1 MLPTSLRI
9 VYALNSSQFQI
20 SSLALLSIVNTR
32 VSIEAA
38 YLPAYGA
45 ISFLPFSLRPI
56 FAWISSLILQ
66 RLGKDDVNKNRHDKL
81 LCPVLVLASLSFLG
95 TIFIP
100 TDGVVLCFVWGFL
113 RGVAGAWSDFLIGM
127 TVIEFSKLQSKL
139 MPNDNTSYEQQQQ
152 ITSMN
157 TAQSSTAKNIGGFI
171 ASIGTFIFFSQNQSI
186 SEKVANTLLLVTALI
201 LLLASF
207 ASIKYQY
214 HVSKMLDQSTYDTI
228 NDNDDEDISAVE
240 QSTIED
246 DRDGIIEESRL
257 QESPNTSHRQQI
269 IEVSTLVS
277 FQILLAVSALRVPII
292 AVSSQQIWIALM
304 ITFVI
309 ILGCTLCIGYKHEN
323 QQQQQS
329 DTTHTRRMKDDKE
342 RLSHRRLN
350 LYFLLR
356 YSLPIAG
363 FIMYSYLYTVF
374 ESQPL
379 FLQLMS
385 VLKTAIGS
393 LSTYTY
399 EKFLSPQCHSGWNLI
414 GLIAIL
420 DVTMGLIALL
430 DVWVIR
436 ASRDRLVDGEYIID
450 TKLKWLVATV
460 GLVKYFFA
468 ELDYQPSLVLSTTNV
483 YNDDDN
489 TLPSEEKV
497 SENADTND
505 FNDEI
510 ETFDEYGYKSNTPSS
525 LSIDLND
532 DNTETFSPVSSSL
545 SRKVPL
551 VSASMQYASFL
562 SCIDFGAQIGDWI
575 SVPIIASLDIT
586 RENHWVSL
594 SQKICMRCVRTL
606 S

>member
-66 RLGKDDVNKNRHDKL
+66 RLGKDDVNRNRHDKL

-100 TDGVVLCFVWGFL
+100 TNGVILCFVWGFL

-139 MPNDNTSYEQQQQ
+139 IPNNNTSYEQ

-157 TAQSSTAKNIGGFI
+157 TAQSSTAKNIGGFV

-186 SEKVANTLLLVTALI
+186 SEKVANTLLLVTAFI
-201 LLLASF
+201 LLLASI

-228 NDNDDEDISAVE
+228 NENDDEDIHEVE
-240 QSTIED
+240 QSTTTIEEDRDAIIED
-246 DRDGIIEESRL
+246 ET
-257 QESPNTSHRQQI
+257 PTTTSHRQQI

-309 ILGCTLCIGYKHEN
+309 ILICAICIGYKHEK

-329 DTTHTRRMKDDKE
+329 DTTHTTRRMKDDKE

-399 EKFLSPQCHSGWNLI
+399 ERFLSPRCHSGWNLI

-420 DVTMGLIALL
+420 DITMGLIALL

-436 ASRDRLVDGEYIID
+436 AAKDRLVDGDYIID

-483 YNDDDN
+483 YNDDDD
-489 TLPSEEKV
+489 TLPS
-497 SENADTND
+497 DLPND
-505 FNDEI
+505 FNDET
-510 ETFDEYGYKSNTPSS
+510 EAFDEYEHKSGTPSS
-525 LSIDLND
+525 LSIDFND
-532 DNTETFSPVSSSL
+532 DNNETFSPVSSS
-545 SRKVPL
+545 SPQKPPL
-551 VSASMQYASFL
+551 VSQGMQYASFL

-594 SQKICMRCVRTL
+594 SQKYA
-606 S
+606 

>member
-1 MLPTSLRI
+1 MLPTSLRA

-32 VSIEAA
+32 VSIEAE

-56 FAWISSLILQ
+56 FAWISSVILQ
-66 RLGKDDVNKNRHDKL
+66 RLGKDDVNRNRHDKL

-139 MPNDNTSYEQQQQ
+139 IPNNNTSYEQ

-157 TAQSSTAKNIGGFI
+157 TAQSSTAKNIGGFL

-214 HVSKMLDQSTYDTI
+214 HVSRMLDQSAYDTI
-228 NDNDDEDISAVE
+228 NDEDINDEVE
-240 QSTIED
+240 RSTLEE
-246 DRDGIIEESRL
+246 DRDAVIEESR
-257 QESPNTSHRQQI
+257 ETPTTSHRQQI

-292 AVSSQQIWIALM
+292 AVSSQQIWIVLM

-309 ILGCTLCIGYKHEN
+309 ILCCTLCIGYKHEK
-323 QQQQQS
+323 QQQQS
-329 DTTHTRRMKDDKE
+329 DTTHTRRMKDSME

-399 EKFLSPQCHSGWNLI
+399 EKFLSPRCHCGWKLI

-420 DVTMGLIALL
+420 DITMGLIALL

-436 ASRDRLVDGEYIID
+436 AARDRLVDGEYIID
-450 TKLKWLVATV
+450 TKLKWLVAFV

-483 YNDDDN
+483 YNDDDD
-489 TLPSEEKV
+489 TLPS
-497 SENADTND
+497 D
-505 FNDEI
+505 FN
-510 ETFDEYGYKSNTPSS
+510 
-525 LSIDLND
+525 
-532 DNTETFSPVSSSL
+532 V
-545 SRKVPL
+545 R
-551 VSASMQYASFL
+551 
-562 SCIDFGAQIGDWI
+562 CI
-575 SVPIIASLDIT
+575 S
-586 RENHWVSL
+586 
-594 SQKICMRCVRTL
+594 
-606 S
+606 

>member
-1 MLPTSLRI
+1 MLPISLRI
-9 VYALNSSQFQI
+9 IYALNSSQFQI

-32 VSIEAA
+32 VVIGAQ

-45 ISFLPFSLRPI
+45 ISFLPFRLRPI

-66 RLGKDDVNKNRHDKL
+66 RLGKDDVNRKNRHDKL

-100 TDGVVLCFVWGFL
+100 TNGVVLCFVWGFI

-139 MPNDNTSYEQQQQ
+139 IPNNNTSYEQ

-157 TAQSSTAKNIGGFI
+157 TVQSSTAKNIGGFI
-171 ASIGTFIFFSQNQSI
+171 ASIGTFIFFSQNRNI
-186 SEKVANTLLLVTALI
+186 SEKVANTLLLCTAFI

-228 NDNDDEDISAVE
+228 NDEDINEVE
-240 QSTIED
+240 RSTLEED
-246 DRDGIIEESRL
+246 ITEESR
-257 QESPNTSHRQQI
+257 ETPTTSHRQQV

-277 FQILLAVSALRVPII
+277 FQILLAISALRVPII
-292 AVSSQQIWIALM
+292 AVSSQQLWIALM
-304 ITFVI
+304 IIFGI
-309 ILGCTLCIGYKHEN
+309 ILCCTLCIGYKHEI
-323 QQQQQS
+323 QQQQS
-329 DTTHTRRMKDDKE
+329 DTAHTQGVRSKDDKK

-399 EKFLSPQCHSGWNLI
+399 EKFLSPRCHSGLNLI

-420 DVTMGLIALL
+420 DITMGLVALI

-436 ASRDRLVDGEYIID
+436 AARDRLVDGEYMID

-483 YNDDDN
+483 YNDDDD
-489 TLPSEEKV
+489 TLPRS
-497 SENADTND
+497 D
-505 FNDEI
+505 FNDET
-510 ETFDEYGYKSNTPSS
+510 EAFDEYEHKSGTPSS
-525 LSIDLND
+525 LSIDLNED
-532 DNTETFSPVSSSL
+532 DGPNSSSVSSS
-545 SRKVPL
+545 SPQKAPL
-551 VSASMQYASFL
+551 VSQGMQYASFL

-594 SQKICMRCVRTL
+594 SHMHFIFSSL
-606 S
+606 FIY

>member
-1 MLPTSLRI
+1 MG
-9 VYALNSSQFQI
+9 
-20 SSLALLSIVNTR
+20 TR
-32 VSIEAA
+32 VKIEAA

-56 FAWISSLILQ
+56 FAWISSVILQ
-66 RLGKDDVNKNRHDKL
+66 RLGSKDGLNRNRHDKL

-100 TDGVVLCFVWGFL
+100 TNGVVLCFVWGFL

-127 TVIEFSKLQSKL
+127 TVIEFSKLQSTL
-139 MPNDNTSYEQQQQ
+139 IPNNTSYEQ

-157 TAQSSTAKNIGGFI
+157 TAQSSTAKNIGGFL

-214 HVSKMLDQSTYDTI
+214 HVSKMLDQSTYDSI
-228 NDNDDEDISAVE
+228 DNDEDINDDEDIHEVE
-240 QSTIED
+240 QSTEE
-246 DRDGIIEESRL
+246 DRDAIIEE
-257 QESPNTSHRQQI
+257 ETANTTSHRQQI
-269 IEVSTLVS
+269 IEVSTLIS
-277 FQILLAVSALRVPII
+277 FQILLAISALRVPIV

-309 ILGCTLCIGYKHEN
+309 ILGCTLCIGYKHEKQQQQ

-399 EKFLSPQCHSGWNLI
+399 EKFLSPRCHSGLNLI

-420 DVTMGLIALL
+420 DITMGLIALL

-436 ASRDRLVDGEYIID
+436 AARDRLVDGEYMID

-489 TLPSEEKV
+489 TLPSEEKLF
-497 SENADTND
+497 DD
-505 FNDEI
+505 FNDET
-510 ETFDEYGYKSNTPSS
+510 EAFDEYEHKSNTPPS
-525 LSIDLND
+525 LSIDFND
-532 DNTETFSPVSSSL
+532 DNNESFSSASSS
-545 SRKVPL
+545 SPQKPPL
-551 VSASMQYASFL
+551 VSQGMQYASFL

-575 SVPIIASLDIT
+575 SVPIIASLGIT
-586 RENHWVSL
+586 RENHWDNLDKYVILCSFL
-594 SQKICMRCVRTL
+594 RMGRVVFLWLIRPTVH
-606 S
+606 

>member
-1 MLPTSLRI
+1 
-9 VYALNSSQFQI
+9 
-20 SSLALLSIVNTR
+20 

-56 FAWISSLILQ
+56 FAWISSIILQ
-66 RLGKDDVNKNRHDKL
+66 RLGKDDVNRNRHDKL
-81 LCPVLVLASLSFLG
+81 LCPVFILASLSFLG

-139 MPNDNTSYEQQQQ
+139 IPNNTPYEQ

-214 HVSKMLDQSTYDTI
+214 HVSKMLDQSAYDTI
-228 NDNDDEDISAVE
+228 NDEDINDEVE
-240 QSTIED
+240 RSTLEE
-246 DRDGIIEESRL
+246 DRDAIIEE
-257 QESPNTSHRQQI
+257 ETPTTSHRQQI

-309 ILGCTLCIGYKHEN
+309 ILICAIFIGYKHEK
-323 QQQQQS
+323 QQQHQS
-329 DTTHTRRMKDDKE
+329 DTITRRSKDDKE

-399 EKFLSPQCHSGWNLI
+399 EKFLSPRCHSGLNLI

-420 DVTMGLIALL
+420 DITMGLVALL

-436 ASRDRLVDGEYIID
+436 AARDRLVDGEYMID

-483 YNDDDN
+483 YNDDDD
-489 TLPSEEKV
+489 TLPS
-497 SENADTND
+497 DFPND
-505 FNDEI
+505 FNN
-510 ETFDEYGYKSNTPSS
+510 ETEAFDEYEHKSGTPSS
-525 LSIDLND
+525 LSIDLNED
-532 DNTETFSPVSSSL
+532 DGPNSSL
-545 SRKVPL
+545 SSSSPQKPPL
-551 VSASMQYASFL
+551 VSQGMQYASFL

-586 RENHWVSL
+586 RENHWVSCLKSMHEMCSNFILVHLCL
-594 SQKICMRCVRTL
+594 SLHPLNRTTWT
-606 S
+606 SM